1 MNDNDYHLDLQ
12 VFIYNYLYAKV
23 YAIHKESIYKEDLS
37 FGIASDSKI

>member
-12 VFIYNYLYAKV
+12 VFICIYLQVKV
-23 YAIHKESIYKEDLS
+23 HAIHKESIYREDLS